1 MAVISMIVVII
12 VLGLLYRWMIKR
24 EIPEPIGK
32 KQALVPVGLGIISL
46 PLSFVLLLGLA
57 TCIRTLG
64 YSPSDHSLPVQS
76 VVRAFFMA
84 GLPEELAKF
93 LMILL
98 TLIIFRS
105 AVKNVYEYVL
115 IGSAVG
121 FGFSIFED
129 FLYGTSMFNLITRL
143 ILVALHMILSGT
155 MALHLGK
162 ARYNKRTGEGAVV
175 INYILAFLIP
185 IMMHTIYD
193 ACTVTNKYLQQDSEN
208 LQTVGMIIG
217 VAMLLVM
224 FIVQILYFI
233 RIKKKAEELSA
244 FVMQ

>member
-1 MAVISMIVVII
+1 MIVVII

-24 EIPEPIGK
+24 EVPEPIGK
-32 KQALVPVGLGIISL
+32 KQALVPVGLGIVSL
-46 PLSFVLLLGLA
+46 PLSFVLMLGLVA
-57 TCIRTLG
+57 CVRALG
-64 YSPSDHSLPVQS
+64 YSPTGHSLPVQS
-76 VVRAFFMA
+76 VVGAFFMA
-84 GLPEELAKF
+84 GFPEDFAKF

-129 FLYGTSMFNLITRL
+129 FLYGSSMFNLVIRL
-143 ILVALHMILSGT
+143 ILVTLHMIFSGT

-162 ARYNKRTGEGAVV
+162 ARYNKRTGEGAVA
-175 INYILAFLIP
+175 IHYILAFLIP
-185 IMMHTIYD
+185 ILMHTIYD
-193 ACTVTNKYLQQDSEN
+193 ACTVTNKYLQQNSEDM
-208 LQTVGMIIG
+208 QTVGMIIG
-217 VAMLLVM
+217 VAMILVM
-224 FIVQILYFI
+224 FVIQIIYFV

-244 FVMQ
+244 LVIQ